1 MSKNGITINNS
12 PEEYYQGWEDGI
24 RECLELAESVD
35 DTYMIDC
42 LKEWLGD
49 E

>member
-1 MSKNGITINNS
+1 MDRRT
-12 PEEYYQGWEDGI
+12 EEYYQGWQDALK
-24 RECLELAESVD
+24 ECLELAENID

-42 LKEWLGD
+42 LKEWLGH

>member
-1 MSKNGITINNS
+1 MNNKTTDTS
-12 PEEYYQGWEDGI
+12 LEEYYQGWRDGLE
-24 RECLELAESVD
+24 ECLELAESVD

-42 LKEWLGD
+42 LKEWLGY

>member
-1 MSKNGITINNS
+1 MNNKVTDTS
-12 PEEYYQGWEDGI
+12 SEEYYQGWKDGLK
-24 RECLELAESVD
+24 ECLELAESID

-42 LKEWLGD
+42 LKEWLGY

>member
-1 MSKNGITINNS
+1 MT
-12 PEEYYQGWEDGI
+12 EDYYEGWEDGV
-24 RECLELAESVD
+24 RECLKLAESID

-49 E
+49 D

>member
-1 MSKNGITINNS
+1 MDGPIKIENGI
-12 PEEYYQGWEDGI
+12 YYQGWKDGV
-24 RECLELAESVD
+24 RECLELAESID

-42 LKEWLGD
+42 LKEWLGY